1 MILSAEW
8 QIVATTRS
16 ANSAW
21 AWRLGDEDMRAFQKA
36 NLAGLVD
43 VSVIG
48 YSDGFRVM
56 RARDKQAAAARLA
69 KHGAGEPEPAAETPR
84 KFPIAHLPPAKP
96 CAGQTWALPTT
107 RKPASA
113 SALSPAGM
121 GDGLLVRVT
130 TGIDQG
136 GDPVI
141 AVWLVATTTPQAAIA
156 IVREVNPAIKVEIS
170 KRPVQPGMIK
180 RLGLEPGE
188 ARKL

>member
-84 KFPIAHLPPAKP
+84 KFPMVRLPPAK
-96 CAGQTWALPTT
+96 
-107 RKPASA
+107 
-113 SALSPAGM
+113 

-141 AVWLVATTTPQAAIA
+141 AVWVVATTNRRSAIA
-156 IVREVNPAIKVEIS
+156 IVREANPFALKVEIS
-170 KRPVQPGMIK
+170 KRPVQPGTIE
-180 RLGLEPGE
+180 RLRLQPGE